1 MRTFFYLVFF
11 IFVGVLVTGCAYPKN
26 LSMELKSKMTRIE
39 KQLSKEDGG
48 ELIKLE
54 PQNDTTFSDDNI
66 IGDFFCGNRFISFK
80 IKNKTENTI
89 KLLWD
94 EVVYIDN
101 NKSTKKILHKGI
113 NISDSEKQ
121 MPASIIIKD
130 GILDDF
136 VFRADNYSWSSYSN
150 NWIDFGSIRY
160 NENVESKEDELKFID
175 FASSLSKEKF
185 GIYLPFEIDGKKQI
199 YTIWFEN
206 TSYEITEN
214 KN

>member
-1 MRTFFYLVFF
+1 MRLIFYLIFF
-11 IFVGVLVTGCAYPKN
+11 IFIGVLVTGCAYPKN
-26 LSMELKSKMTRIE
+26 LSMELKSKMTGIE

-48 ELIKLE
+48 KLIKLE
-54 PQNDTTFSDDNI
+54 PENSKTFSDENI
-66 IGDFFCGNRFISFK
+66 TGDFLCSNRFISFK

-94 EVVYIDN
+94 EVVYIDD

-113 NISDSEKQ
+113 NISDREKQ

-136 VFRADNYSWSSYSN
+136 LFRADNYSWDSYRN
-150 NWIDFGSIRY
+150 NWVDFGSMLY
-160 NENVESKEDELKFID
+160 NEDVESKEDELKFIN
-175 FASSLSKEKF
+175 FASALSKQKF